1 MTSIKKN
8 KFGESI
14 SFTEVFSHAVYIA
27 EQNLTHKK
35 IYFNETP
42 YTIVEG
48 RYNEITGN
56 TWFPK
61 ALRKLIFN
69 RQIGEGIIIGQT
81 KRSEGIYESGS
92 RHQIGEYEYETPYLK
107 PTHTYTFWVVA
118 IDLNKTVLV
127 PK

>member
-1 MTSIKKN
+1 MTQIKKN

-14 SFTEVFSHAVYIA
+14 SFTEVFSHVVYIA
-27 EQNLTHKK
+27 ERNLIHTK

-48 RYNEITGN
+48 QYNEDTGN
-56 TWFPK
+56 TRFPS

-81 KRSEGIYESGS
+81 KRTEGTYLAESRQISEC
-92 RHQIGEYEYETPYLK
+92 EYEAPYLT

-118 IDLNKTVLV
+118 IGLNKTVLV